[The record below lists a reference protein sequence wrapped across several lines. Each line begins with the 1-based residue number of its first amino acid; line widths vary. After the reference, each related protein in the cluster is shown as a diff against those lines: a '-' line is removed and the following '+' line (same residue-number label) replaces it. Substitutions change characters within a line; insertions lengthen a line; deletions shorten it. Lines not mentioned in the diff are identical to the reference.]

1 MSRRNASDDKMKE
14 RFQVDTIHTKDVNE
28 VVKGLQNGRLA
39 RVVTANGDSLK
50 VKEVIT
56 GEKTQLRTQLRG
68 RESIIDVDTQM
79 FFNVYDP
86 L

>member
-1 MSRRNASDDKMKE
+1 
-14 RFQVDTIHTKDVNE
+14 VDTIHTKDVNE

-39 RVVTANGDSLK
+39 RVITGNGDSLK
-50 VKEVIT
+50 VKEVLT